1 MGEGSRILS
10 EVFFNLIYLAIV
22 IVLIVKMIS
31 RFSRVSSGNRKA
43 AGCLLLAF
51 GLLTGGD
58 LIHLGFRI
66 AGFAMGTLE
75 KYYTFMGMELN
86 PVGIGALITGITF
99 TLFYVA
105 MLFLWRARFGK
116 PFGLTGFLL
125 LLIALVRFVIM
136 LSSANEWNSST
147 HPQPWFAYRTFPL
160 VLQQAG
166 MAYLMLRESKLT
178 GDVCF
183 RWIGIMMVVSFLFL
197 LPIAFYIHAFP
208 LLGMLMIPKTVTYI
222 VMAFL
227 GFSALYRKDKLC
239 EQ

>member
-1 MGEGSRILS
+1 MDESSRIMS
-10 EVFFNLIYLAIV
+10 EVFFNVIYISIV
-22 IVLIVKMIS
+22 TVLIVKMVS
-31 RFSRVSSGNRKA
+31 RFSRVSAENKRA
-43 AGCLLLAF
+43 ARFLLLAF

-66 AGFAMGTLE
+66 AGFALGTFD
-75 KYYTFMGMELN
+75 KYYVFMGMELN

-116 PFGLTGFLL
+116 PFGITGCLL
-125 LLIALVRFVIM
+125 LVIAVFRLCLM
-136 LSSANEWNSST
+136 LFPENQWNNSNP
-147 HPQPWFAYRTFPL
+147 PQPWFAIRTFPL
-160 VLQQAG
+160 ILQQVG
-166 MAYLMLRESKLT
+166 TAYLMLRESKAE

-183 RWIGIMMVVSFLFL
+183 SWIGIMMTVSFLFL

>member
-1 MGEGSRILS
+1 MDESSRIMS
-10 EVFFNLIYLAIV
+10 EVFFNVIYLSIV
-22 IVLIVKMIS
+22 TVLIVKMVS
-31 RFSRVSSGNRKA
+31 RFSRVSAENRKPA
-43 AGCLLLAF
+43 LFLLLAF

-58 LIHLGFRI
+58 CIHLGFRI

-75 KYYTFMGMELN
+75 KYYVFMGIELN
-86 PVGIGALITGITF
+86 PVGIGALVTGITF
-99 TLFYVA
+99 TLFYVS

-116 PFGLTGFLL
+116 SFGIIGYLL
-125 LLIALVRFVIM
+125 LLIAFVRFVIM
-136 LSSANEWNSST
+136 LSPANEWNSSMP
-147 HPQPWFAYRTFPL
+147 PQPWFAYRIFPL

-166 MAYLMLRESKLT
+166 MAYLMLRESKII

-183 RWIGIMMVVSFLFL
+183 RWIGIMMAVSFLFL
-197 LPIAFYIHAFP
+197 LPIAFYIDAFP

-227 GFSALYRKDKLC
+227 GFAAFYRKDKLC